1 MHTSYQVL
9 VTSYRSLVT
18 RYKVLRNSS
27 LVTVLVLCVG
37 CSTTTPLPNTDIY
50 VADFDQSTMKVSNVR
65 NITQR
70 TGYDNQPAFTLD
82 GKGMYYVSDS
92 TGVTDIYRYDL
103 ASGAIRQVTETN
115 EQEFSP
121 TPMNDGKSLSVVRV
135 GKPLADGDE
144 YTESQQVWRYDLGG
158 RPIAPILA
166 TRRVGYHC
174 WIDEGLIALF
184 IVGDEEKGLPHK
196 LIAADL
202 ASRQTIE
209 LATNIGRTLRVTS
222 DGRLAFVDKSDST
235 RWKIATISQGEETA
249 TPLIALPK
257 GSEDFCLL
265 PDGKV
270 VSISGNSLVM
280 WKNGATPAFMPFHT
294 FSDLNG
300 TIARITTNADATRI
314 VFVVTSY

>member
-1 MHTSYQVL
+1 
-9 VTSYRSLVT
+9 
-18 RYKVLRNSS
+18 
-27 LVTVLVLCVG
+27 
-37 CSTTTPLPNTDIY
+37 
-50 VADFDQSTMKVSNVR
+50 MKVSNVR

-70 TGYDNQPAFTLD
+70 TGYDNQPSFSHD
-82 GKGMYYVSDS
+82 GKAVYYVSDS

-103 ASGAIRQVTETN
+103 ASGIIRQVTETN

-144 YTESQQVWRYDLGG
+144 FTESQQVWRYDLGG

-184 IVGDEEKGLPHK
+184 IVGDEDKGLPHK

-202 ASRQTIE
+202 ASRQTIQ
-209 LATNIGRTLRVTS
+209 LASNIGRTLRVTS

-235 RWKIATISQGEETA
+235 RWKIATISQGEEMA

-257 GSEDFCLL
+257 GSEDFCFL
-265 PDGKV
+265 PDGTV
-270 VSISGNSLVM
+270 LSISGNSLVM
-280 WKNGATPAFMPFHT
+280 WKNGETPSFIPFHT
-294 FSDLNG
+294 FGDISG
-300 TIARITTNADATRI
+300 IIARITTNADATKI
-314 VFVVTSY
+314 AFVVTRPF

>member
-1 MHTSYQVL
+1 MPTSLQIL
-9 VTSYRSLVT
+9 VTSYEILVTKKVTRNWSLVT
-18 RYKVLRNSS
+18 LI
-27 LVTVLVLCVG
+27 VLCVG
-37 CSTTTPLPNTDIY
+37 CSSTTPLPNTDIY
-50 VADFDQSTMKVSNVR
+50 IADLDRSSMKVSNVR

-70 TGYDNQPAFTLD
+70 TGYDNQPSFSPD
-82 GKGMYYVSDS
+82 GKGVYYVSDS

-103 ASGAIRQVTETN
+103 TSGATRQVTETN

-202 ASRQTIE
+202 ASRQTIQ
-209 LATNIGRTLRVTS
+209 LASNIGRTLRVTA

-235 RWKIATISQGEETA
+235 RWKIATIAQGEDA
-249 TPLIALPK
+249 PTPLVDLPT
-257 GSEDFCLL
+257 GSEDFCFL
-265 PDGKV
+265 PDGKILS
-270 VSISGNSLVM
+270 VSGSRLM
-280 WKNGATPAFMPFHT
+280 FWKNGETATFIPFHT
-294 FSDLNG
+294 LTDLNG
-300 TIARITTNADATRI
+300 TLARITTNAEGTKI
-314 VFVVTSY
+314 VFVVTGY